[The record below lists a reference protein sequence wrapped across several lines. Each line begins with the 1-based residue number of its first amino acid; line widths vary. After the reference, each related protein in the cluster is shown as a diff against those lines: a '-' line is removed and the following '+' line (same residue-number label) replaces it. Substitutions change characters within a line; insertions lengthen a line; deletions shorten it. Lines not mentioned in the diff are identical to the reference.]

1 MKLREYIRKLISK
14 QVAENKDITNEGI
27 VSGVLNHIKGIL
39 DKSNDKRLERSLQKI
54 ADESPEGKKAVDN
67 LMKKIKNTQAGIKRY
82 EELSKKYPDFE
93 V

>member
-39 DKSNDKRLERSLQKI
+39 DKSNDERLERSLQKI

-67 LMKKIKNTQAGIKRY
+67 LVKKIKGTQRGVALADK
-82 EELSKKYPDFE
+82 LSKKYKLE
-93 V
+93 L

>member
-27 VSGVLNHIKGIL
+27 VSGVMNHIKGIL

-54 ADESPEGKKAVDN
+54 ADERPEGKKAVDN
-67 LMKKIKNTQAGIKRY
+67 LMKKIKATGNAV
-82 EELSKKYPDFE
+82 KKADDLMAKADIFS
-93 V
+93 

>member
-67 LMKKIKNTQAGIKRY
+67 LKKTIKNTHRGIALADK
-82 EELSKKYPDFE
+82 LSKKYRIE
-93 V
+93 L

>member
-67 LMKKIKNTQAGIKRY
+67 LMKKIKATGNAV
-82 EELSKKYPDFE
+82 KKADDLMAKADIFS
-93 V
+93 

>member
-39 DKSNDKRLERSLQKI
+39 DKSNDERLERSLQKI

-67 LMKKIKNTQAGIKRY
+67 LMKKIKATQAGIAKADK
-82 EELSKKYPDFE
+82 LSKKYRLE
-93 V
+93 L

>member
-39 DKSNDKRLERSLQKI
+39 DKSNDERLERSLQKI

-67 LMKKIKNTQAGIKRY
+67 LMKKIKGTQRGVALADK
-82 EELSKKYPDFE
+82 LSKKYKLE
-93 V
+93 L

>member
-27 VSGVLNHIKGIL
+27 VSGVMNHIKGIL

-67 LMKKIKNTQAGIKRY
+67 LMKKIKATGNAV
-82 EELSKKYPDFE
+82 KKADDLMAKADIFS
-93 V
+93 

>member
-27 VSGVLNHIKGIL
+27 VSGVMNHIKGIL

-67 LMKKIKNTQAGIKRY
+67 LMKKIKDTGNAV
-82 EELSKKYPDFE
+82 KKADDLMAKADIFS
-93 V
+93 

>member
-27 VSGVLNHIKGIL
+27 VSGVMNHIKGIH

-54 ADESPEGKKAVDN
+54 ADESPEGKKAVDS
-67 LMKKIKNTQAGIKRY
+67 LVKKIKATQAGIAKAD
-82 EELSKKYPDFE
+82 ELIKKYPDFE
-93 V
+93 L

>member
-67 LMKKIKNTQAGIKRY
+67 LMKQIKATGNAV
-82 EELSKKYPDFE
+82 KKADDLMAKADIFS
-93 V
+93 

>member
-39 DKSNDKRLERSLQKI
+39 DKSNDERLERSLQKI

-67 LMKKIKNTQAGIKRY
+67 LMKKIKATQAGVAKAD
-82 EELSKKYPDFE
+82 ELSKKYRLE
-93 V
+93 L

>member
-14 QVAENKDITNEGI
+14 QVAENKNITNEGI

-67 LMKKIKNTQAGIKRY
+67 LIKKIKATQEGIEKAD
-82 EELSKKYPDFE
+82 ELSKKYRLKL
-93 V
+93 

>member
-14 QVAENKDITNEGI
+14 QVAENKNITNEGI
-27 VSGVLNHIKGIL
+27 VSGVMNHIKGIL

-67 LMKKIKNTQAGIKRY
+67 LMKKIKATGNAV
-82 EELSKKYPDFE
+82 KKADDLMAKADIFS
-93 V
+93 

>member
-14 QVAENKDITNEGI
+14 QVAENKDITSEGI
-27 VSGVLNHIKGIL
+27 VSGVMNHIKGIL

-67 LMKKIKNTQAGIKRY
+67 LMKKIKATGNAV
-82 EELSKKYPDFE
+82 KKADDLMAKADIFS
-93 V
+93 

>member
-14 QVAENKDITNEGI
+14 QVTENKDIKNEGI

-67 LMKKIKNTQAGIKRY
+67 LMKQIKNTQRGIALAD
-82 EELSKKYPDFE
+82 ELSKKYRIE
-93 V
+93 L

>member
-67 LMKKIKNTQAGIKRY
+67 LMKRIKGTQRGIALAD
-82 EELSKKYPDFE
+82 ELSKKYRIE
-93 V
+93 L

>member
-1 MKLREYIRKLISK
+1 MKLREYIRKLVSK
-14 QVAENKDITNEGI
+14 QVAENKDITSEGI
-27 VSGVLNHIKGIL
+27 VSGVMNHIKGIL